1 MENVPTIK
9 ITPPGPRAK
18 EIIERDHKLLAT
30 STKTAPIAAK
40 CAKGLL
46 VEDVD
51 GNTYYDFATG
61 VSVLNVGHC
70 HPKIVEAVRKQA
82 GELMHFAGTDYYY
95 DIQVRLAQK
104 LTDITPGKFQK
115 KVFFTNSGAESV
127 ECAIKIAKWST
138 MRKQF
143 VAFIGAFH
151 GRTAGAQALTGSK
164 PVHKNRFFPTMPGV
178 THIPYANCY
187 RCAYHLKYPECDIWC
202 AKILDEIYFNTILP
216 PEEVA
221 AMFVEPV
228 QGEGGYIVPPKEFI
242 AELKKIAEKHG
253 ILYVD
258 DEVQAGFGRTGK
270 MFAVEH
276 HGVVPDI
283 ITMAKSL
290 GSGIP
295 IGATVFDAK
304 YDFKVQGAHSNTYG
318 GNLVACASALATID
332 VLENEKMVN
341 NSKVVGE
348 YMKKRLLELQERHE
362 KIGDVR
368 GLGLMLATEL
378 VENRK
383 TKKPASEYRD
393 KVIEN
398 CYKQGLLVLPCGKSS
413 VRYLPPLNVTKEQVD
428 IAIGIVDKSLKT
440 SL

>member
-228 QGEGGYIVPPKEFI
+228 QGEGGYVVPPKEFI
-242 AELKKIAEKHG
+242 VELKKIAEKHG

-276 HGVVPDI
+276 HGIVPDI

-332 VLENEKMVN
+332 VLENEKLIN

-348 YMKKRLLELQERHE
+348 HMKKRLLELQEKHE

-378 VENRK
+378 VEDRK
-383 TKKPASEYRD
+383 TKKPAAEYRD

>member
-104 LTDITPGKFQK
+104 LTEITPGKFQK

-151 GRTAGAQALTGSK
+151 GRTTGAQALTGSK

-428 IAIGIVDKSLKT
+428 IAINIVDKSLKT

>member
-9 ITPPGPRAK
+9 VIPPGPKAK
-18 EIIERDHKLLAT
+18 EIIEKDHKLLAT
-30 STKTAPIAAK
+30 STKTAPIVAK
-40 CAKGLL
+40 QAKGIL
-46 VEDVD
+46 VEDID

-95 DIQVRLAQK
+95 DAQVKLAQK
-104 LTDITPGKFQK
+104 LTEITPGKFQK
-115 KVFFTNSGAESV
+115 KVFFSNSGAESI

-151 GRTAGAQALTGSK
+151 GRTVGAQALTGSK

-187 RCAYHLKYPECDIWC
+187 RCAYRLKYPECGIWC
-202 AKILDEIYFNTILP
+202 VKILDEIYFNTILP

-228 QGEGGYIVPPKEFI
+228 QGEGGYVVPPKEFI
-242 AELKKIAEKHG
+242 LELKKIAEKHG

-270 MFAVEH
+270 MFAIEH
-276 HGVVPDI
+276 YGIQPDI
-283 ITMAKSL
+283 ITMAKSIA
-290 GSGIP
+290 SGIP
-295 IGATVFDAK
+295 MGATVFDAK

-332 VLENEKMVN
+332 VLENEKLIN
-341 NSKVVGE
+341 NSKIVGE

-383 TKKPASEYRD
+383 TKRPAVEYRD

-398 CYKQGLLVLPCGKSS
+398 CYKQGLIVLPCGKST

-428 IAIGIVDKSLKT
+428 IAINIVDKSMKT